1 MKSLNKSY
9 LKNKQQHSNINTWNT
24 KSISNPF
31 ISISGYMLQGKYSGK
46 KVSEVPTSYLKWID
60 KTISLS
66 SNERKVIKENI

>member
-1 MKSLNKSY
+1 MKHYNNSQ
-9 LKNKQQHSNINTWNT
+9 LKNFQQHSNINTWNT
-24 KSISNPF
+24 KSVSNPF

>member
-24 KSISNPF
+24 KSIPNPF
-31 ISISGYMLQGKYSGK
+31 ISISGYMLQGKYKNK
-46 KVSEVPTSYLKWID
+46 KIHEVPVSYLEWVN

-66 SNERKVIKENI
+66 SNEKEMIQENI